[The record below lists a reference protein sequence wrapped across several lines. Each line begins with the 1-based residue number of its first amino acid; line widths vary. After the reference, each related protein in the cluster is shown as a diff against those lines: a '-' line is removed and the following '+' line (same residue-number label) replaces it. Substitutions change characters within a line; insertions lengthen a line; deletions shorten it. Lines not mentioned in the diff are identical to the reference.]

1 MRTLVLFA
9 LCSLFFAL
17 LLSGCGFQLRGVEQA
32 SLAPELSTLRVVVE
46 GRQPY
51 DPLYQA
57 TVEALQSR
65 TGVTIADAAAAVPA
79 LVLFGETFERRILAV
94 NASTAKVS
102 EYLLRYRLRF
112 RIEDGQGRELAP
124 PQMIFLEQEYTFDS
138 LNVLAKAREDADLQQ
153 FMRQQ
158 AVQQLIRRLASIQLS
173 RSRWRRAAKG

>member
-1 MRTLVLFA
+1 MRTLVFF
-9 LCSLFFAL
+9 SLFSLPLFL
-17 LLSGCGFQLRGVEQA
+17 LLSGCGFHLRGVEQA

-65 TGVTIADAAAAVPA
+65 SGVTIADAAAPVPA

-124 PQMIFLEQEYTFDS
+124 SQMIFLEQEYTFDS
-138 LNVLAKAREDADLQQ
+138 LNVLAKAREDADLQR

-158 AVQQLIRRLASIQLS
+158 AVQQLIRRLARIQLS
-173 RSRWRRAAKG
+173 RSR